1 MAIINDRSLERRLKD
16 FARAGFLIGL
26 VMMIFL
32 LVNAFFTGEVGV
44 TYGGKTLS
52 TIWGIVVITVF
63 LPLSTTLT
71 GLLLGLINYAVTTLI
86 RSILP
91 KRSE

>member
-16 FARAGFLIGL
+16 FTRVGFIIGL

-44 TYGGKTLS
+44 TYDGKTLS

-63 LPLSTTLT
+63 LPLSTTFT

>member
-16 FARAGFLIGL
+16 FARVGFFIGL

-44 TYGGKTLS
+44 TYGGKALS